1 MSKPLPDQSAS
12 RQSARPACPNDERAV
27 LEAVL
32 AFADECQYERGH
44 SHQVTRLA
52 LLLFDSLQS
61 LHKMGSRERF
71 LLHCGGLLH
80 DIGWAHGKAGHHK
93 AALRMILQG
102 ESLPLTD
109 RERLLVGL
117 IARYHRK
124 ALPQDGHE
132 DFARLDGEDRRRVWV
147 LGGILRVA
155 DGLDRTHVNAVR
167 DLRCEVSA
175 ERVVIRCAVNGPADE
190 EILAASEKADLL
202 ESVFTRKI
210 IIEPVAA
217 RR

>member
-12 RQSARPACPNDERAV
+12 RQAASPACPNDERAV

-52 LLLFDSLQS
+52 LTLFDGLRD
-61 LHKMGSRERF
+61 LHGMGHLERF
-71 LLHCGGLLH
+71 LLRCGGLLH
-80 DIGWAHGKAGHHK
+80 DIGWAHGQAGHHK
-93 AALRMILQG
+93 AALRMILQT

-124 ALPQDGHE
+124 ALPRDGHE
-132 DFARLDGEDRRRVWV
+132 GFERLTGEDRRRVCV

-167 DLRCEVSA
+167 DVRCDVSA
-175 ERVVIRCAVNGPADE
+175 ERMVIRCEVDLPADAE
-190 EILAASEKADLL
+190 MWAAGEKADLL
-202 ESVFTRKI
+202 EFVFGRKV
-210 IIEPVAA
+210 IIEPVAE